1 MKLSG
6 AEIRR
11 WAQIISDEYM
21 HYNTEDIEYVVNI
34 GCLLDCE
41 ILPEDA
47 GVIAYTII
55 KDFDCKKKMSVV
67 LLYCKPEY
75 RGRYLRYMFRRID
88 EIAKQEGVVKIFI
101 GDSDSKYKEEKF
113 NNILSYFG
121 YRVSGHVKEV

>member
-1 MKLSG
+1 MKLS
-6 AEIRR
+6 AEEVRS
-11 WAQIISDEYM
+11 WVKQISDDYM
-21 HYNTEDIEYVVNI
+21 HYSPEDFEYVVQM
-34 GCLLDCE
+34 GWYLDAE
-41 ILPEDA
+41 VLPENA
-47 GVIAYTII
+47 GVIAYTIV